1 MKKICICVLSILVVS
16 LYLYWFRMIGELF
29 LKFDFVLIY
38 LNIIR
43 EISFFVNYIGVL
55 NIDNYLIFL
64 VFFRF

>member
-1 MKKICICVLSILVVS
+1 
-16 LYLYWFRMIGELF
+16 MIGELF